1 MTSDT
6 KKFIPQIQP
15 TITQVEIDRVS
26 AAVQST
32 WITESS
38 ETQLFEQWFSNV
50 SCRPATSYC
59 NGTAALLSIGHIL
72 KMRYGTLNL
81 AVPNMTFISSMSPFL
96 MLDANI
102 TLLDVDQYSGQL
114 NLERLEEIPDDT
126 NVLVLPIL
134 YGAICAI
141 EVVERYCRDKGI
153 CLVIDAAQAVGQSIN
168 GKSIFSFGDFCFSS
182 FYGNKIITSA
192 EGAIVMCSE
201 EDMIEVKRMKNHGRD
216 KKGIFFHD
224 HFGLNFAFSDIHAS
238 LGNAQLSRLPEI
250 LDKKRVIFDYYKTN
264 IKNDLVCMFNSAQSL
279 VSNHWFSSIL
289 TEKPA
294 SLQQFLLNRGIGS
307 RRAFGLLSQQKMLTR
322 YDYPSKLNA
331 NLNLNGSERFY
342 NTFLSLPSS
351 FDLTPEDLER
361 IVMVINEYKEKDI

>member
-1 MTSDT
+1 MTLGN

-15 TITQVEIDRVS
+15 TITQVEVNRVS
-26 AAVQST
+26 AIVQST

-50 SCRPATSYC
+50 SGRPTTSYC

-72 KMRYGTLNL
+72 KMRFGTLNL

-114 NLERLEEIPDDT
+114 DLERLEEIPVDT

-134 YGAICAI
+134 YGAVCDI
-141 EVVERYCRDKGI
+141 EKVERYCQGKGI

-168 GKSIFSFGDFCFSS
+168 GRSIFSFGDFCFSS

-192 EGAIVMCSE
+192 EGAVIMCSE

-216 KKGIFFHD
+216 QKGVFFHD
-224 HFGLNFAFSDIHAS
+224 HFGLNFAFSDIHAA

-250 LDKKRVIFDYYKTN
+250 LDKKRSIFNYYESN
-264 IKNDLVCMFNSAQSL
+264 IKNELVQMFNSVQSL

-289 TEKPA
+289 TDNPA
-294 SLQQFLLNRGIGS
+294 SLHQFLLNRGIGT

-322 YDYPSKLNA
+322 HDYPSRLNA
-331 NLNLNGSERFY
+331 NLDLNGSERFY
-342 NTFLSLPSS
+342 NSFLSLPSS
-351 FDLTPEDLER
+351 FDLSIEDLER
-361 IVMVINEYKEKDI
+361 IVMAINDYKESNI